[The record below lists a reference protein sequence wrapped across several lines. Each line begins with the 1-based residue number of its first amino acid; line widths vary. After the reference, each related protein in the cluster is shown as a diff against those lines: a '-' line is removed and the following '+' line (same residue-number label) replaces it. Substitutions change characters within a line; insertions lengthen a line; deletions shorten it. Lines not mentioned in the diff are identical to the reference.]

1 MNNLMREKMRTQRDN
16 LKTLSLRKDNIQDKM
31 VMQKNFMAEL
41 DAQRK
46 TGIRSSNEKIKTL

>member
-1 MNNLMREKMRTQRDN
+1 MREKMRTQRDN

-46 TGIRSSNEKIKTL
+46 TGNQNTSIHKG

>member
-1 MNNLMREKMRTQRDN
+1 MREKMRTQRDN
-16 LKTLSLRKDNIQDKM
+16 LKSLSLRKDNIQDKM

-41 DAQRK
+41 DNQRK